1 MSAVGSQDIAR
12 EAAQWL
18 MRLTEDDASPADR
31 DRLRTGF
38 DAWKR
43 QDPRHDAAARRM
55 EAVLTQLGALR
66 DDAAGQ
72 TTPLHAGLKV
82 GWAGGRQRRIRRVAA
97 ALALAAALATPL
109 AVFLHF
115 YPSSYL
121 LADMRSGARQW
132 QTHVLADQSRVTLE
146 PGTAV
151 NLHFDP
157 QRREVEL
164 VRGDILVEVA
174 HDATRPFVV
183 RTAQG
188 SVRALGTRFVVS
200 AESGVTVL
208 SMLESKVLATAR
220 DDTAPDHARQVQ
232 AGEQVRITAQGVGAP
247 QRLDAAAV
255 EDAWKYRRLVVQDK
269 PLADVLEL
277 LGRYRSGLL
286 RVDRDALAGLQVN
299 AVLPLDDP
307 DRALQLL
314 ASSFPIRVRT
324 LTPWIVIV
332 DRAGPGR

>member
-31 DRLRTGF
+31 DRLRAGF

-72 TTPLHAGLKV
+72 TTPLHAGLKA
-82 GWAGGRQRRIRRVAA
+82 GWAGGRRRRIRRVAA
-97 ALALAAALATPL
+97 TLALAAALATPL

-247 QRLDAAAV
+247 QPLDAAAV

-286 RVDRDALAGLQVN
+286 RVDRDALVGLQVN

-324 LTPWIVIV
+324 LTPWVVIV

>member
-1 MSAVGSQDIAR
+1 MCI
-12 EAAQWL
+12 
-18 MRLTEDDASPADR
+18 R
-31 DRLRTGF
+31 DS
-38 DAWKR
+38 
-43 QDPRHDAAARRM
+43 
-55 EAVLTQLGALR
+55 
-66 DDAAGQ
+66 
-72 TTPLHAGLKV
+72 
-82 GWAGGRQRRIRRVAA
+82 
-97 ALALAAALATPL
+97 
-109 AVFLHF
+109 F

-121 LADMRSGARQW
+121 LADMRSGAGQW

-151 NLHFDP
+151 NLNFDP

-220 DDTAPDHARQVQ
+220 DDAAPDHARQVQ

-247 QRLDAAAV
+247 QPLDAAAV

-286 RVDRDALAGLQVN
+286 RVDRDALAGMQVN

-324 LTPWIVIV
+324 MTPWVVIV
-332 DRAGPGR
+332 DRAGPVR

>member
-247 QRLDAAAV
+247 QRLAALPDVPTLAQLGHAQANLDSLFGLFAPPQMAPALAQRINAAV
-255 EDAWKYRRLVVQDK
+255 AQALRAPGIGSRLEAASNQPFEGSAAEFAQQVMRE
-269 PLADVLEL
+269 A
-277 LGRYRSGLL
+277 GR
-286 RVDRDALAGLQVN
+286 
-299 AVLPLDDP
+299 
-307 DRALQLL
+307 
-314 ASSFPIRVRT
+314 
-324 LTPWIVIV
+324 
-332 DRAGPGR
+332 

>member
-1 MSAVGSQDIAR
+1 MSSAAAQTIAR

-18 MRLTEDDASPADR
+18 MRLTEDDGDPANR
-31 DRLRTGF
+31 DRLRQRF
-38 DAWKR
+38 DAWKQ
-43 QDPRHDAAARRM
+43 QDPRHEAAARRM
-55 EAVLTQLGALR
+55 ESVLSQLGALR
-66 DDAAGQ
+66 DDAQGQ
-72 TTPLHAGLKV
+72 TTPLHAGLQA
-82 GWAGGRQRRIRRVAA
+82 GWAGGRRRRARRVAA
-97 ALALAAALATPL
+97 GLAVAAALATPL

-121 LADMRSGARQW
+121 LADMRSGAGQW

-146 PGTAV
+146 PGAAV

-174 HDATRPFVV
+174 HDAARPFVV

-188 SVRALGTRFVVS
+188 SARALGTRFVVS
-200 AESGVTVL
+200 ADASVTVL
-208 SMLESKVLATAR
+208 GMLESKVLATAR
-220 DDTAPDHARQVQ
+220 DDADPDHARQVQ
-232 AGEQVRITAQGVGAP
+232 AGEQVRITPDSVGAP
-247 QRLDAAAV
+247 QPLDAAAV

-324 LTPWIVIV
+324 LTPWVVIV
-332 DRAGPGR
+332 DRVPPGK